1 MNIYTHRVEP
11 TDDLSVEQI
20 RWELFV
26 HREIRD
32 VSRFVD
38 GTLAIAYEG
47 DEPKVAAW
55 EQTLTS
61 CGLAVLSPDACDQRT
76 DQARLPTR

>member
-1 MNIYTHRVEP
+1 MNVYTLRVEP
-11 TDDLSVEQI
+11 TDDLSVDQI

-47 DEPKVAAW
+47 DEPKVVAW
-55 EQTLTS
+55 QQTLTS
-61 CGLAVLSPDACDQRT
+61 CSLAVLSPDARDRRT
-76 DQARLPTR
+76 DFGKLPTR